1 VVMCD
6 LVIAALQTEM
16 RWQEHVKD
24 DK

>member
-1 VVMCD
+1 VMTCD

-24 DK
+24 DN